1 MIEIRHLKL
10 IHTVTQVGSLK
21 NAADKLFLSQSALS
35 HQLRE
40 LEQYLQTP
48 IFYRLNKQLV
58 LTPSGKVLLDASKE
72 ILEKLKHTEDTIKQ
86 ISDGTSGSLR
96 MIIECYTAYHWLP
109 RLMKEFAKEY
119 PKVDF
124 SVAFEYS
131 KDPIDQLIKG
141 ELDLAILC
149 DYEENPLIKVKKIFD
164 DEIKAVLPIDHPL
177 AGKTYL
183 EAEDF
188 ENAHLLIHSLP
199 LESVKVISQ
208 LLIPE
213 KINLRKV
220 SQVPITDAAIE
231 MVENHIGITTLPQ
244 WILAAYEHNRD
255 VVGVRIGSEGIKVSW
270 FAAMLKDA
278 ERPVYFDVFIDKLL
292 RISRPSLEKRFHENF
307 S

>member
-10 IHTVTQVGSLK
+10 IHTVTEVGSLK

-72 ILEKLKHTEDTIKQ
+72 ILEKLKVTEEHIKQ

-96 MIIECYTAYHWLP
+96 IIIECYTAYHWLP
-109 RLMKEFAKEY
+109 KLMKEFGKEF

-124 SVAFEYS
+124 SVAFEHS
-131 KDPIDQLIKG
+131 KNPIEQLVKG
-141 ELDLAILC
+141 ELDIAILC
-149 DYEENPLIKVKKIFD
+149 DYEDNPLIKVEKIFD
-164 DEIKAVLPIDHPL
+164 DEIKAVLPADHPL
-177 AGKTYL
+177 ACKPFL

-188 ENAHLLIHSLP
+188 EDAHLLIHSLP
-199 LESVKVISQ
+199 LDSVKVINR

-220 SQVPITDAAIE
+220 TQVPITDATIE

-255 VVGVRIGSEGIKVSW
+255 VVGVPITSEGIKISW
-270 FAAMLKDA
+270 YAAMLKDA
-278 ERPVYFDVFIDKLL
+278 DRPVFFDAFIDKML
-292 RISRPSLEKRFHENF
+292 RLARPSLEKRFHEKY